1 MNAGERAEYE
11 AWRLDCTAR
20 QAIKHA
26 LAEKKHRMHMLARK
40 QWAADALPYF
50 PVFAL
55 GFAATLVLA
64 YWKPNAWTVGVVFI
78 SLLCLLVNV
87 CVVCDI
93 QF

>member
-1 MNAGERAEYE
+1 M
-11 AWRLDCTAR
+11 
-20 QAIKHA
+20 HA
-26 LAEKKHRMHMLARK
+26 LARK
-40 QWAADALPYF
+40 QWAADALASF
-50 PVFAL
+50 VFYVL

-64 YWKPNAWTVGVVFI
+64 YCKPSGWTIGLVFI